1 MTVQPRRRRKSSR
14 LSSKWVLVADR
25 TGSALQ
31 KYHLVQ
37 LDGPSIEHSLES
49 SFPNSILRVLPAY
62 MNTALAAIKSKS
74 IHCSF
79 FSETLLDQIG
89 KMATKSSYSDLMQEF
104 DSEESFVT
112 FCIEAVY
119 CRYIFDSLAL
129 LKNDATRPMTRDGY
143 FKILKKCK
151 DDSKLKQKKRRCN
164 ESYLGKNRFSNELHR
179 SFDEFIAKVVV
190 TLGFLPLKVK

>member
-1 MTVQPRRRRKSSR
+1 
-14 LSSKWVLVADR
+14 
-25 TGSALQ
+25 
-31 KYHLVQ
+31 
-37 LDGPSIEHSLES
+37 
-49 SFPNSILRVLPAY
+49 
-62 MNTALAAIKSKS
+62 MNTALAVIKSKS

-89 KMATKSSYSDLMQEF
+89 KWLQKIHSDLMQEF

-129 LKNDATRPMTRDGY
+129 LKNVVTRPMTRDGY

-151 DDSKLKQKKRRCN
+151 DDTKLKRKKRHRD